1 MPAVACKWLST
12 KELTH
17 MPPQLSGTCWTP
29 SRLLPN
35 KVGTTYR
42 NLTHPNEESRL
53 SAGSAK
59 GPGAFF
65 IWESAT

>member
-1 MPAVACKWLST
+1 
-12 KELTH
+12 

-53 SAGSAK
+53 SAGLAK
-59 GPGAFF
+59 EPGAFF